1 MIDLAIPDPFETFVY
16 KKNKNLKGS
25 KYNNFSGE
33 LSHECGACKEAL
45 YAPNKKEIVKTRLY
59 HSRNLCLG
67 GY

>member
-16 KKNKNLKGS
+16 KIYKNLKGS
-25 KYNNFSGE
+25 KYNFFSGE
-33 LSHECGACKEAL
+33 WSHECGACKEAL